1 MKKIFTLLM
10 VCLTMLACE
19 PEQIEQQDFI
29 QASKMD
35 VAVPAVASTI
45 RVNVSASGEWNYSAD
60 VEWLLLDRLENSLT
74 IEVEANTAEEREAT
88 ITLTCGEATSYIN
101 LYQADGTV
109 IIEDEITVANME
121 VMVPAD
127 STTLTVGVSANGEW
141 SATSDSDWCVVSTS
155 DSGVVLTVAANTAA
169 ERTANITLT
178 SGKASATIVVTQADG
193 TIEDEISVANIAFT
207 MPANASTL
215 LVKVTANGEWT
226 ATSDASWCKA
236 ECTAEGLLLTLEANA
251 SELRTANI
259 TLTSGEATTS
269 ITLSQEADGSIEV
282 APTELTFDAAGG
294 SLNVAVNTIIKWS
307 VKTTDKWITPTVDG
321 DIITITAK
329 ANDTADARQ
338 GVVEVHYVDSETK
351 LPSVIEIGVSQASLV
366 EVSTDA
372 IEFAADQTTAKFTIK
387 ASGDWTATPSMAGA
401 SWLNGIVP
409 SWLTVSQSEGS
420 AGETE
425 ITVNIQKSYMER
437 EAAINVKVGK
447 VTKQVAITQKA
458 MPSPVTGKTVRV
470 MTWNQNVK
478 GNKDIADVI
487 LNNNLDFV
495 ALQEV
500 DVKTGRSGGVDQ
512 IESLKK
518 LTGYEGAY
526 FCKTINF
533 DGGEYGIGIL
543 SKKAA
548 ISTRFVDLQ
557 GSESRKLFI
566 AEYDDFVFASTHYS
580 YSGESQMRIDHLA
593 SAKITVNELSK
604 YTDKT
609 IVLGGDFNTET
620 DIDKRQ
626 THGHL
631 MTLMDLIIDPT
642 MMTWPG
648 TLPAGEMYLLDFL
661 FVKSVTPYVWTD
673 GGYINKTVSDHCP
686 VWAELRF
693 FEE

>member
-1 MKKIFTLLM
+1 M

-35 VAVPAVASTI
+35 VAVPAAASTI
-45 RVNVSASGEWNYSAD
+45 SVNVSASGEWNYSAD
-60 VEWLLLDRLENSLT
+60 VEWLLIDRLENRLT

-101 LYQADGTV
+101 LY
-109 IIEDEITVANME
+109 
-121 VMVPAD
+121 
-127 STTLTVGVSANGEW
+127 
-141 SATSDSDWCVVSTS
+141 
-155 DSGVVLTVAANTAA
+155 
-169 ERTANITLT
+169 
-178 SGKASATIVVTQADG
+178 QADG

-251 SELRTANI
+251 SELRPANI

-307 VKTTDKWITPTVDG
+307 VKTADKWITPTVDG

-329 ANDTADARQ
+329 ANDTANARQ

-351 LPSVIEIGVSQASLV
+351 LPSVIEIGVSQAALV
-366 EVSTDA
+366 EVSTEA

-458 MPSPVTGKTVRV
+458 MPSPVAGKTVRV

-487 LNNNLDFV
+487 LNKNIDFV

-500 DVKTGRSGGVDQ
+500 DVNTGRSGGVDQ
-512 IESLKK
+512 MESLKK

-620 DIDKRQ
+620 DVDKRQ

-642 MMTWPG
+642 IMTWPG